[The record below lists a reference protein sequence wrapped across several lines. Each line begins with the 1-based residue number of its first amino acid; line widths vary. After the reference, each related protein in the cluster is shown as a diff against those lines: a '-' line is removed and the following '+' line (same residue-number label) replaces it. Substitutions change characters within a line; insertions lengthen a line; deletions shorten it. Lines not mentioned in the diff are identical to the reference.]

1 MFFNI
6 WTIAKREYKAYSS
19 SLTAYL
25 FAFIILLV
33 VGGIFFISISSVLNA
48 MGQTPPPG
56 ADIVLYPLMFLLVFS
71 CPAFTMRLISEE
83 NRQGTWEL
91 LMTAPLRDAEIVVG
105 KWLGSFMFVAT
116 LIGMT
121 LVYPLALHLMTTPG
135 IDQGPL
141 VTGYIGLL
149 LVSGAFLAIGVAISA
164 MFSNQVASYI
174 MTLGVIILFWWVLGF
189 FTQAAGAGSVS
200 STVFQFMNMQSHFYD
215 SMVNGVLPL
224 SGTVYYLSFVVFGLM
239 LATVVVETRRWR

>member
-1 MFFNI
+1 MFNI

-33 VGGIFFISISSVLNA
+33 IGVIFFISISSVMSG
-48 MGQTPPPG
+48 MGQTTPPG
-56 ADIVLYPLMFLLVFS
+56 MDIVLYPVMFLLVFS

-91 LMTAPLRDAEIVVG
+91 LMTAPVRDAEIVIG

-121 LVYPLALHLMTTPG
+121 VIYPLALHLMTNPG
-135 IDQGPL
+135 IDQGPM

-149 LVSGAFLAIGVAISA
+149 LVSGAFLAMGVAISA
-164 MFSNQVASYI
+164 MLSNQVASYI
-174 MTLGVIILFWWVLGF
+174 LTLGVIIMFWWILGF
-189 FTQAAGAGSVS
+189 FTQAAAAGSVF
-200 STVFQFMNMQSHFYD
+200 STIFQFMNMQSHFYE
-215 SMVNGVLPL
+215 SMTQGILPL
-224 SGTVYYLSFVVFGLM
+224 SGVVYYLSFVVFSLM